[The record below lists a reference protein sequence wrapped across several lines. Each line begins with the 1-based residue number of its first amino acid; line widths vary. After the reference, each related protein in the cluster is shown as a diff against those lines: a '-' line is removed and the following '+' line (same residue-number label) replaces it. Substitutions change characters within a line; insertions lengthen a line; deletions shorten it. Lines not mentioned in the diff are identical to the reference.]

1 VSSLSQERHKAAAAK
16 EADQMAILDSLF
28 TDTSDAAEQVAKDQ
42 VARLLQKGAQIEAA
56 LAAQK
61 EVLRLLHAALVHF
74 EGGQSRLKGAG
85 GGESGVGVQVRGASR
100 SAESGA
106 DLHRLGDVPKRTGG
120 VRVWVGG
127 R

>member
-1 VSSLSQERHKAAAAK
+1 
-16 EADQMAILDSLF
+16 MAILDSLF
-28 TDTSDAAEQVAKDQ
+28 TDTSDAAEQVAEDQ

-74 EGGQSRLKGAG
+74 EGGQSRLKG

-100 SAESGA
+100 PRRFAST
-106 DLHRLGDVPKRTGG
+106 R
-120 VRVWVGG
+120 
-127 R
+127 